1 MSIAVQDFMREI
13 NPRVLCRCNADK
25 LKNHLEENSWFKIW
39 TQQQTG
45 EVKIQSFTQS
55 LSNFT
60 IDEIDKVLACHYGF
74 TEEELDFII
83 NYDIRYRT
91 GLGKAGGEEEEE
103 EIC

>member
-1 MSIAVQDFMREI
+1 M
-13 NPRVLCRCNADK
+13 
-25 LKNHLEENSWFKIW
+25 EENSWFQIW

-55 LSNFT
+55 LSKFK

-83 NYDIRYRT
+83 NYDIKYRM
-91 GLGKAGGEEEEE
+91 GLCKAGDDEEEEL
-103 EIC
+103 